1 MPQLSLHSP
10 VGDLTVSEEEGAIV
24 SLDWGRV
31 TKAVPGAELRQT
43 PLLARA
49 HMLLQSYFDGETVDF
64 SSLRMNPR
72 GTAFQQRVW
81 RALQTIPQGSVRTY
95 GELALELGSAPR
107 PLGGAC
113 GANPIPILIPCHRVV
128 SRQGLGGFSAEG
140 GVATKVALL
149 RLEGAML

>member
-10 VGDLTVSEEEGAIV
+10 VGDLTLSEEEGAIV

-31 TKAVPGAELRQT
+31 PAAVPGADLRQT

-49 HMLLQSYFDGETVDF
+49 HLLLQNYFDGQHVDF
-64 SSLRMNPR
+64 TSVAMKPH
-72 GTAFQQRVW
+72 GTTFQQRVW
-81 RALQTIPQGSVRTY
+81 RALQAIPYGSVRTY

-107 PLGGAC
+107 ALGGAC
-113 GANPIPILIPCHRVV
+113 GANPIAILIPCHRVV
-128 SRQGLGGFSAEG
+128 SSQGLGGFSAEG

-149 RLEGAML
+149 RLEGVML

>member
-10 VGDLTVSEEEGAIV
+10 VGDLTISEEEGAIV
-24 SLDWGRV
+24 ALDWGRV
-31 TKAVPGAELRQT
+31 SAAVPGAELRQT
-43 PLLARA
+43 ALLAQA
-49 HMLLQSYFDGETVDF
+49 HMLLQSYFDGQPADF
-64 SSLRMNPR
+64 NSLAMKPY
-72 GTAFQQRVW
+72 GTPFQQRVW
-81 RALQTIPQGSVRTY
+81 QALQTIPAGTTRTY
-95 GELALELGSAPR
+95 GELAQQLGSAPR

-128 SRQGLGGFSAEG
+128 SSQGLGGFSAEG